1 MSERSVLL
9 LVNPTSGG
17 KPGGIGLEA
26 EPAELEPEAL
36 AHRLRR
42 AGLRV
47 ALRVLRE
54 DDDPGRLAAESAARG
69 DDVVVS
75 GGDGTV
81 QASAAALVSS
91 QACLGILATGSFN
104 NIARGLRV
112 PLDLEAA
119 VAAIA
124 ARRAG
129 AVDVGL
135 ARHPDLDDPHL
146 FFEGAGVGL
155 DAIAFRAGEIAE
167 RRGALAGLAAGWRI
181 LRWRSHRLTLSVDD
195 AQPTEYRALLVVL
208 SNGPYYG
215 LGFTVSEQADPTDR
229 RLAVSIFS
237 GMSRW
242 EVVRHFLA
250 IARGRHRYEPRIE
263 TLAARRVRIDPVRV
277 PLPVHADGH
286 SVGRTPVVFEVL
298 PAALHVLGAGS
309 PSEAAEGDET

>member
-1 MSERSVLL
+1 MSERGVLL

-36 AHRLRR
+36 AHRLER

-47 ALRVLRE
+47 ALRVLGE
-54 DDDPGRLAAESAARG
+54 DDDPGRLAGEAAARG

-81 QASAAALVSS
+81 HAAAAALVSS
-91 QACLGILATGSFN
+91 GASLGIFATGSFN

-112 PLDLEAA
+112 PLELDAA
-119 VAAIA
+119 VTAIA
-124 ARRAG
+124 RGEGG

-135 ARHPDLDDPHL
+135 ARHRDVDDPYL

-155 DAIAFRAGEIAE
+155 DAVAFRAGEIAE
-167 RRGALAGLAAGWRI
+167 RRGALAGLAAGWQL

-195 AQPTEYRALLVVL
+195 DGEPTEYRALLVVV

-215 LGFTVSEQADPTDR
+215 LGFSVSEQADPTDG

-286 SVGRTPVVFEVL
+286 ALGRTPVVFEVL
-298 PAALHVLGAGS
+298 PGALRVFGAGS
-309 PSEAAEGDET
+309 TPEPAEGA

>member
-1 MSERSVLL
+1 MSERRVLL

-36 AHRLRR
+36 AHRFER

-47 ALRVLRE
+47 ALRVLSE
-54 DDDPGRLAAESAARG
+54 DDDPGRLAGEAAAGG

-81 QASAAALVSS
+81 HAAAAALVSS
-91 QACLGILATGSFN
+91 AASLGILATGSFN

-112 PLDLEAA
+112 PLELDAA
-119 VAAIA
+119 VTAIA
-124 ARRAG
+124 TGEAG

-135 ARHPDLDDPHL
+135 ARHRDVDDPYL

-155 DAIAFRAGEIAE
+155 DAVAFRAGEIAE
-167 RRGALAGLAAGWRI
+167 RRGALAGLAAAWQI

-195 AQPTEYRALLVVL
+195 GQPTEHRALLVVV

-215 LGFTVSEQADPTDR
+215 LGFTVSEQANPNDG

-237 GMSRW
+237 GMNRW
-242 EVVRHFLA
+242 EVVRHFVA

-263 TLAARRVRIDPVRV
+263 TLAARRVRVDPVRL

-286 SVGRTPVVFEVL
+286 ALGRTPVVFEVL
-298 PAALHVLGAGS
+298 PAALRVLGVGAASG
-309 PSEAAEGDET
+309 AAEGA